1 VTDLLCGHEHHAF
14 INGIRRLH
22 KNIRFRRRGGGP
34 YDSATG
40 VFLAS
45 LPRSVILLA
54 QSHSVKTPAK
64 LAGIVDDCH
73 ALTCVSFI
81 QGQASNTVDLER
93 TEIGVF
99 CRLAASNSVTVI
111 MVDSPSWRIQVMAR

>member
-1 VTDLLCGHEHHAF
+1 MT
-14 INGIRRLH
+14 
-22 KNIRFRRRGGGP
+22 
-34 YDSATG
+34 SATG

-54 QSHSVKTPAK
+54 QSHSVKTPAS
-64 LAGIVDDCH
+64 LPGSSTIAS

-81 QGQASNTVDLER
+81 KVRASNTVDLER